1 MWSVRRNGCSNFA
14 EGSEGEAV
22 IDLWD
27 SLFRTAS
34 ALAIVLVLMG
44 IVAVTVR
51 RLMGHR
57 LGIAGGRP
65 LVRVL
70 ASSYIAPHKTIAL
83 VSVAGEYLI
92 VGTTPT
98 DLVSLGRIGDSA
110 ELRELLALTGE
121 KSPTETAPVSR
132 DGFAAWFRRLP
143 LGVFHHDKGLH
154 GR

>member
-1 MWSVRRNGCSNFA
+1 M
-14 EGSEGEAV
+14 
-22 IDLWD
+22 IDLWE
-27 SLFRTAS
+27 SLFRTVS

-51 RLMGHR
+51 RLMGQR

-70 ASSYIAPHKTIAL
+70 ASSYIAPRKTIAL

-92 VGTTPT
+92 VGTTAT
-98 DLVSLGRIGDSA
+98 DLVPLGRINDST
-110 ELRELLALTGE
+110 ELRELLATCE
-121 KSPTETAPVSR
+121 KPPTETAPVPR
-132 DGFAAWFRRLP
+132 DIFASWLRRLP

-154 GR
+154 DR

>member
-1 MWSVRRNGCSNFA
+1 
-14 EGSEGEAV
+14 V
-22 IDLWD
+22 IDLWE

-44 IVAVTVR
+44 IATVIVR
-51 RLMGHR
+51 RVMGQR

-70 ASSYIAPHKTIAL
+70 ANGYIAPRKTIAL

-92 VGTTPT
+92 VGTTAT
-98 DLVSLGRIGDSA
+98 DLVPLGRINDSA

-121 KSPTETAPVSR
+121 KPSTEAAPVSQER
-132 DGFAAWFRRLP
+132 FASWMRRFP
-143 LGVFHHDKGLH
+143 LGASHHNKELH
-154 GR
+154 GK

>member
-1 MWSVRRNGCSNFA
+1 M
-14 EGSEGEAV
+14 
-22 IDLWD
+22 IDLWE
-27 SLFRTAS
+27 SLFRTVS

-51 RLMGHR
+51 RLMGQR

-70 ASSYIAPHKTIAL
+70 ASSYIAPRKTIAL

-92 VGTTPT
+92 VGTTAT
-98 DLVSLGRIGDSA
+98 DLVPLGRISDSS
-110 ELRELLALTGE
+110 ELRELLALASE
-121 KSPTETAPVSR
+121 KPSTEPAPLPR
-132 DGFAAWFRRLP
+132 DTVASWLRRLP
-143 LGVFHHDKGLH
+143 LGVFQHDKGLH